1 MHDRD
6 RLTHVALEYQT
17 KRDAAMKRSFV
28 LFIAIA
34 LLAALIAPDGL
45 AKRSRGGRKSSSSHA
60 KRASHDKS
68 SRRHEARS
76 RSSRSREAR
85 GRSSSRREARRGR
98 NERASRHGKLS
109 RRERRELARSE
120 RGGRLVRERVVARG
134 RHGRRVVR
142 YRYVRRHSEPE
153 AAPVAA
159 TPRPTGSGIPGER
172 VTEIQNALIKAGY
185 LAGPASGQYD
195 DTTIQAM
202 KQFQA
207 ANGFAET
214 GSPSAPSLKKLGVA
228 KRSNDGYAMPVNSVS
243 ESERKQRPPQTP
255 E

>member
-1 MHDRD
+1 
-6 RLTHVALEYQT
+6 
-17 KRDAAMKRSFV
+17 MKRGFV
-28 LFIAIA
+28 LFIAIV
-34 LLAALIAPDGL
+34 LLAAMIAPDAL

-60 KRASHDKS
+60 KRAAHGKA
-68 SRRHEARS
+68 SRRHEARD
-76 RSSRSREAR
+76 RSSRGREAR
-85 GRSSSRREARRGR
+85 GRSSRGREARRGR
-98 NERASRHGKLS
+98 NERAARHGKLS

-120 RGGRLVRERVVARG
+120 RGGRLVRERVVVRG

-142 YRYVRRHSEPE
+142 YRYVRPRAEPE

-159 TPRPTGSGIPGER
+159 AAPRPTGSGIPSER

-185 LAGPASGQYD
+185 LASPASGQYD
-195 DTTIQAM
+195 DATIQAM

-207 ANGFAET
+207 ANGFPET
-214 GSPSAPSLKKLGVA
+214 GSPSAPALKKLGVA

>member
-1 MHDRD
+1 
-6 RLTHVALEYQT
+6 
-17 KRDAAMKRSFV
+17 MKRSFV
-28 LFIAIA
+28 VFITMA
-34 LLAALIAPDGL
+34 LLAALIAPDAL
-45 AKRSRGGRKSSSSHA
+45 AKRSRGGRKASSSHA
-60 KRASHDKS
+60 TRASHGKS

-76 RSSRSREAR
+76 KSSRGREAR
-85 GRSSSRREARRGR
+85 GRSSRGREARHGRG
-98 NERASRHGKLS
+98 EGAARHGKLS

-120 RGGRLVRERVVARG
+120 RGGRVRERVVVRG

-142 YRYVRRHSEPE
+142 YHYARRRSEPE
-153 AAPVAA
+153 TAPVAA
-159 TPRPTGSGIPGER
+159 APRQTGSGIPGER
-172 VTEIQNALIKAGY
+172 VTEIQNALIKTGY
-185 LAGPASGQYD
+185 LTGPASGQYD
-195 DTTIQAM
+195 ETTIQAM

-214 GSPSAPSLKKLGVA
+214 GSPSAPALKKLGVA

>member
-1 MHDRD
+1 
-6 RLTHVALEYQT
+6 
-17 KRDAAMKRSFV
+17 MKRGFV

-34 LLAALIAPDGL
+34 LLAVMIAPDAL

-60 KRASHDKS
+60 KRESHGKASRRNEARSKS
-68 SRRHEARS
+68 SRG
-76 RSSRSREAR
+76 REAR
-85 GRSSSRREARRGR
+85 GRSSRGREARHGR
-98 NERASRHGKLS
+98 NERAARHGKLS

-120 RGGRLVRERVVARG
+120 RGGRLVRERVVVRG

-142 YRYVRRHSEPE
+142 YRYVRQRAEPE

-159 TPRPTGSGIPGER
+159 VAPRPTGSGIPSER

-185 LAGPASGQYD
+185 LASPASGQYD
-195 DTTIQAM
+195 DATIQAM

-207 ANGFAET
+207 ANGFAQT